1 MFSGTGSNDIFSP
14 FTGPASITIGLP
26 ICCGGAHVDV
36 GGVECF
42 STSVHDPPCGTMT
55 LMTSE
60 GLPPRPAD
68 WPVTEDFVSTV
79 PFTAIGHLDVG
90 GGFDIVGD
98 GILAGTV
105 CGRNTTCDTFTT
117 PILRH
122 AFSVPEAS
130 TLLLLVTSLGVLVV
144 LQRQRA
150 ARSVSKAEPF
160 APWAPTYRALRTMV
174 GERVGS
180 ARTSSWS
187 RLDLDDLVDIDPDR
201 TYRTRASACRTWW
214 SRPGAP
220 HGRRRVRRDDW
231 RPAASAS
238 SRHNQCRGRSGF
250 S

>member
-1 MFSGTGSNDIFSP
+1 MGKIISALLLAAVTAVTGTAHATRLTITDGNVLFYQVDTSANFSGDGFSVSMFSGTGSDDIFSP

-79 PFTAIGHLDVG
+79 PFTAMGHLDVG
-90 GGFDIVGD
+90 GGFDIVGH

-105 CGRNTTCDTFTT
+105 CGRNTTCDAFTT

-122 AFSVPEAS
+122 GFSVPEAS

-144 LQRQRA
+144 LQCQRA

-160 APWAPTYRALRTMV
+160 SPWAPTYRALR
-174 GERVGS
+174 RWS
-180 ARTSSWS
+180 AK
-187 RLDLDDLVDIDPDR
+187 
-201 TYRTRASACRTWW
+201 
-214 SRPGAP
+214 G
-220 HGRRRVRRDDW
+220 
-231 RPAASAS
+231 
-238 SRHNQCRGRSGF
+238 
-250 S
+250 

>member
-1 MFSGTGSNDIFSP
+1 MGKIISALLLAAVTGTAHATTLTITDGNVLFYQVDTSANFSGDGFSVSMFSGTGSSDIFSP

-26 ICCGGAHVDV
+26 ICCGAAHVDV

-42 STSVHDPPCGTMT
+42 STSVPDPPCGTMT

-79 PFTAIGHLDVG
+79 PFTAMGHLDVG
-90 GGFDIVGD
+90 GGFDIVGH
-98 GILAGTV
+98 GILEGTV

-117 PILRH
+117 PILRY

-160 APWAPTYRALRTMV
+160 APWEPTYRALR
-174 GERVGS
+174 RWS
-180 ARTSSWS
+180 AK
-187 RLDLDDLVDIDPDR
+187 
-201 TYRTRASACRTWW
+201 
-214 SRPGAP
+214 G
-220 HGRRRVRRDDW
+220 
-231 RPAASAS
+231 
-238 SRHNQCRGRSGF
+238 
-250 S
+250 